1 MSNEP
6 MRYGGVNHVA
16 LVARDMAQ
24 TVDFYEKVLEMPLVK
39 TVEFANGRGQHF
51 FFDCGG
57 GGTIAFFWFSDAP
70 PIAPGV
76 ASMHE
81 DVRKNGSMTAVASM
95 NHLAITIP
103 LEKFDEYVARLKAK
117 GVRLYVINHDDS
129 PAGGAAEMHDGVW
142 IRSMYFRDPN
152 GIHMELA
159 AYTRAF
165 RPDDIAHDPVNARG
179 EHVSR
184 HEMVERPARDSARRA
199 AWFAAGLMV
208 ELSGI
213 EPRQIVSR

>member
-1 MSNEP
+1 MSNER
-6 MRYGGVNHVA
+6 MQYGGVNHVA
-16 LVARDMAQ
+16 LVANDMAE
-24 TVDFYEKVLEMPLVK
+24 TLEFYENVLEMPLVK
-39 TVEFANGRGQHF
+39 TVEFPGGRGQHF

-57 GGTIAFFWFSDAP
+57 GGTIAFFWSPDAP

-81 DVRKNGSMTAVASM
+81 DVRAKGSMTAVASM

-103 LEKFDEYVARLKAK
+103 LEKFDDYAARLKAK
-117 GVRLYVINHDDS
+117 GIKLYVINHDDS
-129 PAGGAAEMHDGVW
+129 PAGAAAEMHDGVW

-165 RPDDIAHDPVNARG
+165 RPDDIAHDPVNADG
-179 EHVSR
+179 EHVRR
-184 HEMVERPARDSARRA
+184 HEMA
-199 AWFAAGLMV
+199 
-208 ELSGI
+208 
-213 EPRQIVSR
+213 